1 MAIGRLSVCTGAK
14 GKASAHAQYIA
25 REGKYAKDP
34 TIEKLEHTEVGNMP
48 KWAESDPN
56 FFWQMSDEYERKNG
70 STYREHVITLPRELN
85 ESQRLAL
92 IHDWIKQEIGDKFA
106 YQFAIHNPKAM
117 DGKEQ
122 PHCHLMFSERTID
135 GIERDPEQYF
145 KRYNSKN
152 PERGGAR
159 KANTGIP
166 PAERKAELSEQ
177 RDRWEKMCNSHL
189 ELANRKARITM
200 KSLKDRGYKRQP
212 INLTMAQIQT
222 PEIRAV
228 YMADLTAKR
237 SYTAVA
243 KERNQIDIPIE
254 RELQER
260 QKRLA
265 DLAKIRE
272 AAQQKTAQAPEKAAQ
287 ERLEQQAAEKA
298 AQERLEQEAAEKAA
312 QERLEQE
319 AAEKAAQER
328 LEQQA
333 AEKAAQERLEQQAA
347 EKAEQG
353 AIKKRTPFD
362 LVNIRME
369 STVIDKYSRRKDN
382 KLSGNVPIGTFI
394 DHLLTAM
401 RDGHDVVLDEGDNS
415 HLANN
420 KTAQSIKAFM
430 LKNLSDKQ
438 VRYDYG
444 NLGIEKF
451 TEKYELRCE
460 ITDLERLNNI
470 NPPEPVNDPQK
481 QPQRQSQ
488 PLKPTLRND
497 DYDLGM

>member
-34 TIEKLEHTEVGNMP
+34 KIEKLEHTEAGNMP

-56 FFWQMSDEYERKNG
+56 FFWQMADEHERKNG

-85 ESQRLAL
+85 EAQRLAL
-92 IHDWIKQEIGDKFA
+92 IHDWINQEIGDKFA

-135 GIERDPEQYF
+135 GIERDPDQYF
-145 KRYNSKN
+145 RRYNSKN

-166 PAERKAELSEQ
+166 PAERKAELSAQ
-177 RDRWEKMCNSHL
+177 RDRWEQICNKHL
-189 ELANRKARITM
+189 ELANKKARISM

-212 INLTMAQIQT
+212 INLTMTQIQT

-228 YMADLTAKR
+228 YVDSLKAKR
-237 SYTAVA
+237 MYTAVWR
-243 KERNQIDIPIE
+243 ERKKIDIPVE

-265 DLAKIRE
+265 DIMKLRE
-272 AAQQKTAQAPEKAAQ
+272 AAQKKTAQAAEKVAQPARQAQQASEKATPAKPQ
-287 ERLEQQAAEKA
+287 QQAAEKA
-298 AQERLEQEAAEKAA
+298 AQARQEAEKAA
-312 QERLEQE
+312 QARL
-319 AAEKAAQER
+319 AADRAAI
-328 LEQQA
+328 
-333 AEKAAQERLEQQAA
+333 
-347 EKAEQG
+347 G
-353 AIKKRTPFD
+353 KRPPFE

-369 STVIDKYSRRKDN
+369 STVYDKYSRRKDK
-382 KLSGNVPIGTFI
+382 KLSGNVPIGAFI
-394 DHLLTAM
+394 DHLLRAM

-415 HLANN
+415 HLDNN
-420 KTAQSIKAFM
+420 KTAQSIKEFM
-430 LKNLSDKQ
+430 LNNLSIHE
-438 VRYDYG
+438 VRFDYG

-451 TEKYELRCE
+451 ADKYSLKCE
-460 ITDLERLNNI
+460 ITDLERLNEMH
-470 NPPEPVNDPQK
+470 PPEPTNEPQKQPQK

-488 PLKPTLRND
+488 DIKPTMRND

>member
-166 PAERKAELSEQ
+166 PAERKAELAEQ

-189 ELANRKARITM
+189 ELANKKARISM

-212 INLTMAQIQT
+212 VNLTMAQIQT

-228 YMADLTAKR
+228 YVDSLEAKR
-237 SYTAVA
+237 MYTAVWR
-243 KERNQIDIPIE
+243 ERKKIDIPT
-254 RELQER
+254 ELEMQER

-265 DLAKIRE
+265 DIMKMRE
-272 AAQQKTAQAPEKAAQ
+272 AAQKKTAQAPEKATQARQ
-287 ERLEQQAAEKA
+287 EAEKA
-298 AQERLEQEAAEKAA
+298 TQARLAADRAA
-312 QERLEQE
+312 I
-319 AAEKAAQER
+319 
-328 LEQQA
+328 
-333 AEKAAQERLEQQAA
+333 
-347 EKAEQG
+347 G
-353 AIKKRTPFD
+353 KRPPFE

-369 STVIDKYSRRKDN
+369 STVINKYSRRKDN
-382 KLSGNVPIGTFI
+382 DLSGNVPIGTMI
-394 DHLLTAM
+394 NHLLQAM
-401 RDGHDVVLDEGDNS
+401 RDGHEVVLAEGDNS

-420 KTAQSIKAFM
+420 QTAQSIKAFM

-470 NPPEPVNDPQK
+470 NPPEPMNDPQK

-488 PLKPTLRND
+488 AIKSTLRND